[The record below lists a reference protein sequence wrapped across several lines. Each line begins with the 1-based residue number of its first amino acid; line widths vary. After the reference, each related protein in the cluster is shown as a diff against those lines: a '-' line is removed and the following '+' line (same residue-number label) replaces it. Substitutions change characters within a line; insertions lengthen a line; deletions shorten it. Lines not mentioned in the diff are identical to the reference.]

1 MASAGV
7 EVHCRY
13 VAEWVGTKLRWSL
26 SADEAEVV
34 ALREVA
40 AGCPEQTVTYEPAS

>member
-1 MASAGV
+1 

-26 SADEAEVV
+26 AADETEVA

-40 AGCPEQTVTYEPAS
+40 AGCSDQSVTYESAA